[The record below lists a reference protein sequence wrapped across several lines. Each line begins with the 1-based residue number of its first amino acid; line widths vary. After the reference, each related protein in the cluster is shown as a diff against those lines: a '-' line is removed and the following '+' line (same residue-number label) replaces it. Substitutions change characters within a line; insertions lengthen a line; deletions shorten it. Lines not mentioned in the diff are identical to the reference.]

1 MLFINFVGE
10 VGACLHELFPQR
22 EQFPLEQDEK
32 ISLWVTKV
40 QFFPSCCFLVFDK
53 SYVFHFYS
61 YLNYY

>member
-10 VGACLHELFPQR
+10 VGARFHELFSKR

-32 ISLWVTKV
+32 ISLWVAKIK
-40 QFFPSCCFLVFDK
+40 FLSSCCSLVFDK